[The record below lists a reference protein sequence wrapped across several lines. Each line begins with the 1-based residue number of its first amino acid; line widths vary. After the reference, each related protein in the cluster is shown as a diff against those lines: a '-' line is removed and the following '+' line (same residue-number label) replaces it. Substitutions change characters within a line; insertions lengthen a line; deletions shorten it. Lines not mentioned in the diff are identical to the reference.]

1 MNTLRQIAAYIAS
14 IAAAVAEMAVTATR
28 LVWKAGR
35 WVVESITPA
44 PRRAAPA
51 GGGSADMAAA
61 LAEAATAPV
70 ATPAALTATPAP
82 KPDVSLDE
90 AAVEWGKLAKQYALA
105 MGSPDAPEPDLKDL
119 DDAAYGWLCTLGVKE
134 LHIIGNADARQVGM
148 HMFGKRDLPGLSIC
162 PTQAEYEMAKHIKAE
177 AKRLAASQA
186 AETRQVTQDILQD
199 LVDHPTWEPR
209 AA

>member
-1 MNTLRQIAAYIAS
+1 MARQLIAYVLATIAAI
-14 IAAAVAEMAVTATR
+14 AEMMVTATK
-28 LVWKAGR
+28 LVWRAGK

-70 ATPAALTATPAP
+70 ATPAALTAAPAP

-90 AAVEWGKLAKQYALA
+90 AAREWGMLAKQYAIA
-105 MGSPDAPEPDLKDL
+105 MGTPDAPEPDLKDL
-119 DDAAYGWLCTLGVKE
+119 DDAAYGWLHTLNVSE
-134 LHIIGNADARQVGM
+134 LHIIGNADAKSVGM
-148 HMFGKRDLPGLSIC
+148 HMFGKRDIPGLSIC
-162 PTQAEYEMAKHIKAE
+162 PTQAEYELALRIKAD
-177 AKRLAASQA
+177 AKRFAAAKA
-186 AETRQVTQDILQD
+186 AETREVTQDILQD

>member
-1 MNTLRQIAAYIAS
+1 MARQILAYILAT
-14 IAAAVAEMAVTATR
+14 AAAIAEMMVTATK

-70 ATPAALTATPAP
+70 GAPAALTAAPAP
-82 KPDVSLDE
+82 KPIVSLDE
-90 AAVEWGKLAKQYALA
+90 AAVEWGMLAKQYAIA
-105 MGSPDAPEPDLKDL
+105 MGTPDAPEPDLKDL
-119 DDAAYGWLCTLGVKE
+119 DDAAYTWLHTLNVSE
-134 LHIIGNADARQVGM
+134 LHVIGNADPRSVGM

-162 PTQAEYEMAKHIKAE
+162 PTQAEYEQAIQIKAE
-177 AKRLAASQA
+177 AKRFAAAQQA
-186 AETRQVTQDILQD
+186 EKLQHTADVLQD

>member
-1 MNTLRQIAAYIAS
+1 MARQLLAYILAA
-14 IAAAVAEMAVTATR
+14 IAAVAEMAVTATR

-70 ATPAALTATPAP
+70 ATSAAPTAAPAP

-90 AAVEWGKLAKQYALA
+90 AAVEWGKLAKKYALA
-105 MGSPDAPEPDLKDL
+105 MGSLDASEPDLKDL
-119 DDAAYGWLCTLGVKE
+119 DDAAYGWLCTLGVPE
-134 LHIIGNADARQVGM
+134 LQIIGNADPRAVGM
-148 HMFGKRDLPGLSIC
+148 HMFGKRDIPGLSIC
-162 PTQAEYEMAKHIKAE
+162 PTQQQYEMAKHIKAE
-177 AKRLAASQA
+177 AKRAEQARLAEGRQA
-186 AETRQVTQDILQD
+186 TADILQD
-199 LVDHPTWEPR
+199 LVDHPTWKPR